1 MVRQESSNVGKG
13 VQSKGR
19 RLPKLMALSPRQRSL
34 KKWTGQK
41 WRTRD
46 GKPAKRKDKKGRTV
60 TARYLPDAA
69 WKKLTKGQA
78 KATDAKKRKGSLRGK
93 QVVKNTKKA
102 KQARKSS

>member
-1 MVRQESSNVGKG
+1 
-13 VQSKGR
+13 
-19 RLPKLMALSPRQRSL
+19 MALSKGQRSL

-46 GKPAKRKDKKGRTV
+46 GKPAKRKDKKGRIV